1 MNYIVDTQEFLKC
14 AGIKDFAVRMGKK
27 IVDYSPDITGQEE
40 GLKGINR
47 ARQIFRGD
55 LAKKY
60 YKQYSNM
67 PAGPEKE
74 KMMRQLVDEDTK
86 SLQGK
91 MLAGAAGVGGLMGTS
106 LGVNYLGGK
115 LTQAGGYLAR
125 KGLMKAKDIET
136 KEDEDPIKNF
146 QNQLQGI
153 EQGYGKVP
161 REILERLGDPDYT
174 KKVTLQDIQ
183 GPPLLGAMS
192 AATLG
197 LTGKTMAANLLGAQT
212 FYHGTPKENVDSIL
226 QNGIDPSYGGREGG
240 GAWKIDQKTQLAKA
254 IESGQITNIDQLK
267 QRANGVLS
275 NIEMDNLLEDTSWA
289 RGEQEQLGLMSKR
302 LKAKMKLMGIGKDI
316 PMDTTNFV
324 ENARGRSYVAKGL
337 PGRAAATAYGRI
349 TDPKAIEDGQRMM
362 QGTMKRIKPLM
373 EGIEKHPILSYPMG
387 FLYGATKAPFDM
399 LSEGKKYYDR
409 FVTPKD
415 TNVVGGVLPQ
425 EVFDARFERDPDD
438 VMRMQS
444 GYRTQQKIEPQNLA
458 KNEVSLGQIWKNRT
472 RNYGNYVK
480 NNKGK
485 VLSGL
490 GLLGLNAAMTGSA
503 IHNVGRTV
511 NKIVPDSI
519 KDSISERFNN

>member
-1 MNYIVDTQEFLKC
+1 
-14 AGIKDFAVRMGKK
+14 
-27 IVDYSPDITGQEE
+27 
-40 GLKGINR
+40 
-47 ARQIFRGD
+47 
-55 LAKKY
+55 
-60 YKQYSNM
+60 
-67 PAGPEKE
+67 
-74 KMMRQLVDEDTK
+74 
-86 SLQGK
+86 
-91 MLAGAAGVGGLMGTS
+91 
-106 LGVNYLGGK
+106 
-115 LTQAGGYLAR
+115 
-125 KGLMKAKDIET
+125 
-136 KEDEDPIKNF
+136 
-146 QNQLQGI
+146 
-153 EQGYGKVP
+153 
-161 REILERLGDPDYT
+161 
-174 KKVTLQDIQ
+174 
-183 GPPLLGAMS
+183 
-192 AATLG
+192 
-197 LTGKTMAANLLGAQT
+197 
-212 FYHGTPKENVDSIL
+212 
-226 QNGIDPSYGGREGG
+226 
-240 GAWKIDQKTQLAKA
+240 
-254 IESGQITNIDQLK
+254 
-267 QRANGVLS
+267 
-275 NIEMDNLLEDTSWA
+275 
-289 RGEQEQLGLMSKR
+289 
-302 LKAKMKLMGIGKDI
+302 
-316 PMDTTNFV
+316 
-324 ENARGRSYVAKGL
+324 
-337 PGRAAATAYGRI
+337 
-349 TDPKAIEDGQRMM
+349 MM